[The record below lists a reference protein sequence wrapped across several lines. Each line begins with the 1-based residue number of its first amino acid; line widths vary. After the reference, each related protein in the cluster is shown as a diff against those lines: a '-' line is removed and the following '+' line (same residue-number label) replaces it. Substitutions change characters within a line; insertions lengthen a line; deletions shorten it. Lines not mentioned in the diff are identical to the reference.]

1 MPPLNNY
8 SAEVAREAFE
18 AWSNA
23 SKKPYCRKPY
33 TITKQRENWT
43 DDEHKRFIEA
53 LKMYDRDWKKI
64 QQHVGSKSVIQ
75 IRSHAQKYFLKV
87 QKLNTGEVIPPPR
100 PKRKSIKHLMA
111 ARGPSPLDDLPT
123 TAHPPQGTQ
132 ETITNKHTTDET
144 AIPSPTAP
152 KPQAAL
158 DVCKDHEGVG
168 SHPNLNELIHTT
180 HLLHQCLCSALGDVS
195 VNLSSIYSFLG
206 SLFSVPQNQSHLHAL
221 NSLSL
226 AEKHV
231 TLLLMQN
238 LGVNLFNRI
247 RTIHQRSILYF
258 YPPSQ
263 INSHSTEELFA
274 DACSIDSRSRSSSVS
289 SSDASIQS
297 PPRVA
302 PKANDIV
309 IPSPKPL
316 HITANGRR
324 PVQHALLPLSLH
336 MSDSMLPSLLPSF
349 PFTASV
355 SATSQ

>member
-23 SKKPYCRKPY
+23 NKKPYCRKPY

-111 ARGPSPLDDLPT
+111 ARPQPLPSS
-123 TAHPPQGTQ
+123 APPAQGAQ
-132 ETITNKHTTDET
+132 GGIYNQHTTDET
-144 AIPSPTAP
+144 AMTSATVL

-158 DVCKDHEGVG
+158 DVCMDHERIG
-168 SHPNLNELIHTT
+168 SHPNLNDLIHTT
-180 HLLHQCLCSALGDVS
+180 HLLHQCLCTALGDVS

-206 SLFSVPQNQSHLHAL
+206 SLFSVPQSQSHLHAL

-231 TLLLMQN
+231 ALLLMQN
-238 LGVNLFNRI
+238 LGVNLFRRI
-247 RTIHQRSILYF
+247 RTMHQHSFLYF
-258 YPPSQ
+258 HPPSHV
-263 INSHSTEELFA
+263 NAESTQDLFE
-274 DACSIDSRSRSSSVS
+274 DASSVDSRSRSSSVS
-289 SSDASIQS
+289 SSDCSLQS
-297 PPRVA
+297 PPRMT
-302 PKANDIV
+302 PKLNEIV

-316 HITANGRR
+316 HATANGRR
-324 PVQHALLPLSLH
+324 LVPHALLPLSLH

-349 PFTASV
+349 PFSASV